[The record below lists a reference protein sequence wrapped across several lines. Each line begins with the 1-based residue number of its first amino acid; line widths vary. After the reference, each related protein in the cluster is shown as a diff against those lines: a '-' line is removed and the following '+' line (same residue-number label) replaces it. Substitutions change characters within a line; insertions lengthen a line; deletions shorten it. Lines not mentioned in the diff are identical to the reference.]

1 MRNEFVRAL
10 VEVGEI
16 DSRVLLLTG
25 DLGYN
30 ALEPFAERFPD
41 RFFNIGVAEQNMV
54 GVATGLA
61 EAGYVPFAY
70 SIATFA
76 SMRAYEFIRN
86 GPVLHELPVRIVGM
100 GAGFDYGP
108 NGHTH
113 YALEDLALMRVQP
126 DLAVLAPAD
135 SEQAEAAVRAT
146 RLIRGPAYLRLE
158 KQSPAIPGLD
168 GRFELGRAQLIGNGE
183 DVALIALGGLA
194 RQAVQ
199 AAALLA
205 ERDVDATVAVVSTF
219 NPAPIDDLG
228 ELLRRV
234 PLALSLEA
242 HYLNGGLGSLVC
254 EVAAERAP
262 GCRVIRCGVNAVPRG
277 QSGSPHSLYELHGL
291 TAATIAQAAWNGI
304 ALLGQPSEAGT

>member
-1 MRNEFVRAL
+1 
-10 VEVGEI
+10 
-16 DSRVLLLTG
+16 
-25 DLGYN
+25 
-30 ALEPFAERFPD
+30 
-41 RFFNIGVAEQNMV
+41 
-54 GVATGLA
+54 
-61 EAGYVPFAY
+61 
-70 SIATFA
+70 
-76 SMRAYEFIRN
+76 
-86 GPVLHELPVRIVGM
+86 
-100 GAGFDYGP
+100 
-108 NGHTH
+108 
-113 YALEDLALMRVQP
+113 MRVQP

-291 TAATIAQAAWNGI
+291 TAATIAQAARKGI